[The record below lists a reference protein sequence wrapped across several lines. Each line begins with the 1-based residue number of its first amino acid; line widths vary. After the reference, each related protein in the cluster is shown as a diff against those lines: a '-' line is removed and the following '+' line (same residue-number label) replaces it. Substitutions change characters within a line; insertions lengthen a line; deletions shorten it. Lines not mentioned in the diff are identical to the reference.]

1 MDKMKQSQNQAEET
15 KLEDSQLV
23 ENSSTNEQENQTSTT
38 NDENNQENPTSISNN
53 NHYTLG
59 FEGDE
64 SSTNS
69 DREMGLD
76 KESITQSRKSTKRI
90 SKRLAN
96 LPPDDDENENDTT

>member
-1 MDKMKQSQNQAEET
+1 LAEH
-15 KLEDSQLV
+15 SI
-23 ENSSTNEQENQTSTT
+23 SNEQENQTSTT

-76 KESITQSRKSTKRI
+76 KESINQSKKNKKRI
-90 SKRLAN
+90 SNRLAG
-96 LPPDDDENENDTT
+96 LPPTEEETGENAT